1 MSTEVEDGGLMQTQF
16 IYSPK
21 DDAWH
26 LVRSRTLTWL
36 AIRAERAM
44 GKFTQKLERR
54 DNERES

>member
-1 MSTEVEDGGLMQTQF
+1 MQTQF